1 MAMSE
6 FLVDL
11 DRRTLREQCLSM
23 LRTAI
28 TDGTLAAGT
37 RLVETELSSGFGV
50 SRGTVREA
58 LRHLQ
63 QEGLVIKSD
72 RGLAVRVFT
81 TQEIRDIFAVRAA
94 IESTAVETLCSR
106 PDRTDEVAQLRE
118 ALDRVRAAE
127 GNVSEQ
133 AEADLAFHLLLCTL
147 SGNGMLV
154 STWEF
159 LSGHIRATVM
169 HAGRDKAL
177 HNMNAVRHQPII
189 DAIEAGD
196 AEEGRRVVTD
206 HMAEA
211 ADRVTAAFEA
221 REQLA

>member
-11 DRRTLREQCLSM
+11 DRRTLREQCLSS

-28 TDGTLAAGT
+28 TDGTLATGT
-37 RLVETELSSGFGV
+37 RLVETELGSAFGV

-81 TQEIRDIFAVRAA
+81 TQEIRDIFTVRAA
-94 IESTAVETLCSR
+94 IESAAVETLCAR
-106 PDRTDEVAQLRE
+106 PNRDDDVAQLRE

-127 GNVSEQ
+127 GDVSEQ

-147 SGNGMLV
+147 SDNSMLV
-154 STWEF
+154 RTWEF

-169 HAGRDKAL
+169 HAGRENAL
-177 HNMNAVRHQPII
+177 HNMSATRHQPII
-189 DAIEAGD
+189 DAIAAGD
-196 AEEGRRVVTD
+196 ADQGRRVVTE

-211 ADRVTAAFEA
+211 ADRVTAVFES
-221 REQLA
+221 REQPA